1 MFLSILEMVLPVAIM
16 FFLGWLC
23 NRKQIFSPAGLS
35 GIKTLVGNVLLPVV
49 LFNAF
54 FTAEYSGT
62 IALTFATVYGCCAL
76 GLGLG
81 FLLRRFVP
89 DHGRFAPFLMTNFEG
104 GMMGYALFGL
114 LYAGQTKEMKD
125 GRLLSKADGPEHGKT
140 FLERLDKQP
149 SFKGLEGQ
157 EGAKA
162 FSKWVSE
169 HVQRPEGLSGVVE
182 VGYAIGRKGN
192 IQEVQVLKSA
202 CPELDEEVVRV
213 VKSAPKWKPGVYD
226 GNPIR
231 LPGDVKIVFT
241 GE

>member
-1 MFLSILEMVLPVAIM
+1 MKIIHIIIASCVAVSAFAQPRELTVKEFLKVASGDTTSYIVSGVVSKIRSSSSGSFYLKDRTGTLLVYGIM
-16 FFLGWLC
+16 DPNNPGASF
-23 NRKQIFSPAGLS
+23 
-35 GIKTLVGNVLLPVV
+35 KTLNIMKGDTLSV
-49 LFNAF
+49 
-54 FTAEYSGT
+54 
-62 IALTFATVYGCCAL
+62 C
-76 GLGLG
+76 
-81 FLLRRFVP
+81 
-89 DHGRFAPFLMTNFEG
+89 GRF
-104 GMMGYALFGL
+104 L

-226 GNPIR
+226 GNPVR
-231 LPGDVKIVFT
+231 LTAMVKIVFK
-241 GE
+241 